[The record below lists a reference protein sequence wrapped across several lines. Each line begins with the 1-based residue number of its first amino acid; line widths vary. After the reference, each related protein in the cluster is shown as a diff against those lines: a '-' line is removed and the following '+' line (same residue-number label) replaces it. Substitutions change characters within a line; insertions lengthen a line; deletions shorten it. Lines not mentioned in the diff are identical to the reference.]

1 MVGQVVGNY
10 RIVEQIGVGGM
21 GTVYRGMDQML
32 QREVAVKM
40 VRPSL
45 AHQPGVIDRFK
56 AEAVTL
62 ARLNHP
68 NIATLYSFLQ
78 EGEDYFMVM
87 EFVRGETLEDL
98 LLRTRAMSPAKAIPI
113 ISRALDGLQHAHE
126 QGVVHRD
133 IKPANIMLTPAGQV
147 KLMDFGIARALGSDR
162 MTRTGRLVGTIEY
175 MSPEQVQGQEGDGRS
190 DIYALGIVLY
200 KMLTGNVPF
209 AHDSDYG
216 LMRAQVEATPPSLRT
231 FVADLPEP
239 LEAVTL
245 TSLEKD
251 PAHRYQSAAEFRAA
265 LLAHMPTRLHEQAPP
280 PMTRIADLEAT
291 VPMPPAS
298 SSGSHVAAGSGAY
311 GASGSGAYA
320 ASSGSYGAAAG
331 SGSYGAASA
340 ASQSAEVKAVPVW
353 QPWLEQA
360 RALPWPYY
368 AAAGVILL
376 GLMIGIWLATAD
388 GPAPE
393 QALADTE
400 EVRSVVPTDP
410 QPVLQQGGGTSS
422 GQDAATN
429 PQMIRI
435 SDLMTRANQLFAA
448 GSLTTPPGENAWAYC
463 RQVLAIAPQHA
474 EALQMQQQIARRIT
488 ELADAETR
496 RGNLTRAEELYRQS
510 LSVLSPNAEVTGKLR
525 DLERR
530 RTQVATRQRE
540 RPTPSTQQQA
550 PPVPRPE
557 DPPVVEEILQEPEET
572 VVEKPAPAR
581 RQVRLNSG
589 TRVTVALTQPLSSA
603 QAHRKG
609 GPVSFRVT
617 QAVRVD
623 GAVVIRAGARGFGS
637 VRDARAGEGRTKGL
651 LEFVVETVEA
661 VDGTQVAL
669 KSATFKQV
677 ADRGKDITYG
687 AGQAFEVRTARSMNI
702 GVQ

>member
-245 TSLEKD
+245 TSLEKA

-298 SSGSHVAAGSGAY
+298 SSGAHVAAGSGAY
-311 GASGSGAYA
+311 S
-320 ASSGSYGAAAG
+320 ASSGSYGAASGAG
-331 SGSYGAASA
+331 GYSA
-340 ASQSAEVKAVPVW
+340 ADAALPSAESKVVPMW
-353 QPWLEQA
+353 EPWLA
-360 RALPWPYY
+360 KAKALPWPYY
-368 AAAGVILL
+368 AAAGVVLL

-400 EVRSVVPTDP
+400 DTRDVVPTDP

-422 GQDAATN
+422 GQDAASN

-530 RTQVATRQRE
+530 RTQVAARQRTERPAPSSTRQQ
-540 RPTPSTQQQA
+540 TP
-550 PPVPRPE
+550 PPVAKPE
-557 DPPVVEEILQEPEET
+557 DSPPVVEETLQEPEET
-572 VVEKPAPAR
+572 AIEKPAPAR
-581 RQVRLNSG
+581 RQVRLKSG
-589 TRVTVALTQPLSSA
+589 TRFAVALTQPLSSA